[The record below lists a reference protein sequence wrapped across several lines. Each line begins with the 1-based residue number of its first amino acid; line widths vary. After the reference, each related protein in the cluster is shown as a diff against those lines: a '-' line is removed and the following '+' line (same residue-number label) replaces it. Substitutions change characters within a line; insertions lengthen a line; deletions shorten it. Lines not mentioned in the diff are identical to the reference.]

1 MTNIELALNMLAEAS
16 TTEISTQKNP
26 RTVAQNRKVAAEGGS
41 VAAAARK
48 TLEARTGKK
57 VTSRLNAKS
66 LKQLEQDRK
75 DKEK

>member
-1 MTNIELALNMLAEAS
+1 MLAEAS
-16 TTEISTQKNP
+16 TTEISKEKKP
-26 RTVAQNRKVAAEGGS
+26 RSTAQNRKVAAEGGS

-66 LKQLEQDRK
+66 LKSLPE
-75 DKEK
+75 KENKK